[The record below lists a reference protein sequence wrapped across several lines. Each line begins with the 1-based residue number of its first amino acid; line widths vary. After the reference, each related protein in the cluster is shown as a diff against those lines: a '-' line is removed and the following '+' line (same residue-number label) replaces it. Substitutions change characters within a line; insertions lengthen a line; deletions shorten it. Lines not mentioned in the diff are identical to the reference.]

1 VPSGYETF
9 IRYVVTCRSV
19 VLQLNL
25 AQRNPAKP
33 RMPCRRIESSLDS
46 FETGTIDDI
55 DIAIEHRLSEV
66 VLLRRMRNT
75 RAAAI
80 NWLPAE
86 LLVEVASYLTPRYP
100 WSRAPEERQRLRLF
114 FGLSQVCSYW
124 RQSML
129 SAPRLWSILP
139 CRDPEKTRLMLE
151 RARGS
156 PLSVSLWRIEM
167 AGETPLQS
175 RESLL
180 QEMDMLLSHS
190 SHLWNL
196 SLILPLDELQSA
208 FESCASRDA
217 PILKWLDIICVSGP
231 DFIPVVPAEFLA
243 GATSCLVGLNLVS
256 CSLDPTS
263 PLLHNL
269 KSLELKNLYSL
280 SAHTLMRILANAPN
294 LTELSLASALA
305 ESGAPHLDYTPV
317 TMMPRL
323 QTLHIVEADYN
334 LHAVLQMLRGPELG
348 FLSATAAHSS
358 DVSTICRVLN
368 SDLMRSILC
377 PTPLEDPGARIRA
390 EIYEGPGG
398 SSYELILKLQ
408 SNVMGGEVNLELVPW
423 ENREPVL
430 QELLRAIADAV
441 VSWHPCTLRVA
452 ITDMDSDQWT
462 EWFCA
467 GSDTL
472 HEIHVTY
479 PYTGSSLVQALGCRV
494 SSDIPDAQDLQQPP
508 IALHRRLPFAFRG
521 LKVLQLFNLDFTA
534 VVAGTPIGE
543 ILKQNL
549 AMRAAEGLILDS
561 LTFYS
566 YEGISHSGL
575 MELREG
581 CRGSVHV
588 MEW

>member
-1 VPSGYETF
+1 
-9 IRYVVTCRSV
+9 
-19 VLQLNL
+19 
-25 AQRNPAKP
+25 
-33 RMPCRRIESSLDS
+33 MPCRRIESLLDS
-46 FETGTIDDI
+46 FKTGTVDDI

-66 VLLRRMRNT
+66 VLLRRMRNM

-86 LLVEVASYLTPRYP
+86 LLVEVASYLTPWCP

-124 RQSML
+124 RHSML
-129 SAPRLWSILP
+129 GAPRLWSILP

-156 PLSVSLWRIEM
+156 PLYVSFWRFEM
-167 AGETPLQS
+167 ARETPLQS

-180 QEMDMLLSHS
+180 QEMGMLLSHS
-190 SHLWNL
+190 SHLRSL

-231 DFIPVVPAEFLA
+231 HFIPVVPAEFLA
-243 GATSCLVGLNLVS
+243 GATSCLVRLNLVS

-269 KSLELKNLYSL
+269 KCLDLQNLYSL
-280 SAHTLMRILANAPN
+280 SVHTLMCILANAPE

-305 ESGAPHLDYTPV
+305 EPVASHLDYTTV
-317 TMMPRL
+317 MMPRL
-323 QTLHIVEADYN
+323 QTLNIAEADYN
-334 LHAVLQMLRGPELG
+334 LHAVLQTLRGPELG
-348 FLSATAAHSS
+348 FLGATVVHSS
-358 DVSTICRVLN
+358 DISTICRVLN
-368 SDLMRSILC
+368 SDLMRSVLC
-377 PTPLEDPGARIRA
+377 PLEDPGARIRA
-390 EIYEGPGG
+390 EICEGPGG
-398 SSYELILKLQ
+398 SSYDLTLKLQ
-408 SNVMGGEVNLELVPW
+408 SNVVGGEVNLELVPW

-441 VSWHPCTLRVA
+441 VSWHPSTLLVA
-452 ITDMDSDQWT
+452 ITDMDSDQWL

-467 GSDTL
+467 SSDRL
-472 HEIHVTY
+472 QEIHVTY

-494 SSDIPDAQDLQQPP
+494 SSDMPDAQDLQQPL
-508 IALHRRLPFAFRG
+508 IELHRRLPFAFRG
-521 LKVLQLFNLDFTA
+521 LKVLQLFNLDFTV

-543 ILKQNL
+543 ILIQNL

-561 LTFYS
+561 LKFHS

-575 MELREG
+575 EELREG

-588 MEW
+588 VEW